1 MIARPL
7 MWKVGMKMPK
17 IGPSGQ
23 VILSSE
29 SRPSSKV
36 KLMP

>member
-1 MIARPL
+1 MMARPL
-7 MWKVGMKMPK
+7 MWNVGRKMPK

-23 VILSSE
+23 VILSLE